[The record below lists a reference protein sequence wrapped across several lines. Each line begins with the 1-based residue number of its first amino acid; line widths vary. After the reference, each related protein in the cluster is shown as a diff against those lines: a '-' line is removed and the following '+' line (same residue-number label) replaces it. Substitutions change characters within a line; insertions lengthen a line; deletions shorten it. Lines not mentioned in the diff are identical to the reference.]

1 MSTTTTVRAAIALCL
16 MAASAWAQPEPELRG
31 ESAKI
36 ARLELREAQAIDAF
50 RLVSEAS
57 GLNVVATR
65 EAGEKPVTIYLQETT
80 AIRAVETICKVSG
93 LWYRRDTD
101 TGTLRVMTTKEFQ
114 QDHIIYRKDEIR
126 IFTLRHPNAIA
137 VAKAI
142 QDLYG
147 ERVELSY
154 GVESE
159 ETDDLP
165 RIARGL
171 SAGRA
176 SSFRS
181 GEAGL
186 FRRDVGGGRRDG
198 FRYDRGM
205 GPVSTRRR
213 RAERVLDE
221 DLTPRQIE
229 MVEGAVQKG
238 EPVSPELAGRISRID
253 PTIYLTVN
261 RQHNLIVVRTSDADA
276 MTQLARLVVELD
288 RPTPQ
293 VLLEMKILELQVG
306 EGFRS
311 VFDVQFTGGAKTTG
325 PATTQPPNP
334 LLPTAAIGSR
344 NTLGSGNFDLEQST
358 FVYQF
363 LNDNV
368 MARLQL
374 LESENRVNVLATPIL
389 LASNNRAAR
398 LFVGEERVLTR
409 GVNSDVIV
417 SGTGPAVSSI
427 EPITEIRNIGNTLV
441 VVPKINADRTVTLY
455 LIHDSS
461 TVAPKSAT
469 IPVPDGSGGIT
480 AFPVDTVNTANLEAT
495 VVAKDGMTLAV
506 GGLIRVE
513 LVDREEKVPI
523 LGDIPGLRL
532 FFRKKVKDHVKA
544 ELILLIKPRVLFT
557 PEDADRVTRERL
569 KALSDH
575 TYVKEGDA
583 AYKAMREKVRKG
595 LDSQERDDK
604 KKKKKSESNGE
615 EEK

>member
-1 MSTTTTVRAAIALCL
+1 MRATIAILL
-16 MAASAWAQPEPELRG
+16 VAASAWAQEQPEAEARG

-36 ARLELREAQAIDAF
+36 SRLELREARAIDAL
-50 RLVSEAS
+50 RLVAEAS

-65 EAGEKPVTIYLQETT
+65 EAGEVTVTVYLQETT

-93 LWYRRDTD
+93 LWYRRDLDTD
-101 TGTLRVMTTKEFQ
+101 TLRVMTTKEFQ
-114 QDHIIYRKDEIR
+114 KDHIIYRKDETR
-126 IFTLRHPNAIA
+126 VFTMRHPNAIS
-137 VAKAI
+137 VAQAI
-142 QDLYG
+142 EDLYG
-147 ERVELSY
+147 ERVRLSY
-154 GVESE
+154 GADGED
-159 ETDDLP
+159 TDDLP
-165 RIARGL
+165 RIARGM
-171 SAGRA
+171 SEGRTG
-176 SSFRS
+176 SFRS
-181 GEAGL
+181 GESGM
-186 FRRDVGGGRRDG
+186 FRRDVRGGGRDSI
-198 FRYDRGM
+198 RYDRGM
-205 GPVSTRRR
+205 GVVSTRARR
-213 RAERVLDE
+213 SERLVDEELTPDQIERVE
-221 DLTPRQIE
+221 D
-229 MVEGAVQKG
+229 AVGKG
-238 EPVSPELAGRISRID
+238 EQLSSELAGRISRID
-253 PTIYLTVN
+253 PIIYLTVN
-261 RQHNLIVVRTSDADA
+261 RQHNLIVVRTSDAEA
-276 MTQLARLVVELD
+276 MTQLAKLVAELD

-293 VLLEMKILELQVG
+293 VLLEMKILELKVG

-311 VFDVQFTGGAKTTG
+311 VFDVQFTGGATTAG

-334 LLPTAAIGSR
+334 LLPTATVGSR

-363 LNDNV
+363 LNDTV

-374 LESENRVNVLATPIL
+374 LESDNRVNVLATPL
-389 LASNNRAAR
+389 VLASNNRAAR

-409 GVNSDVIV
+409 GVRTDVIV
-417 SGTGPAVSSI
+417 SGTGPATSTV
-427 EPITEIRNIGNTLV
+427 EPITEIRNIGNTLI

-461 TVAPKSAT
+461 TVAPASAT
-469 IPVPDGSGGIT
+469 IPVPDGTGGVT

-575 TYVKEGDA
+575 TYVREGDA
-583 AYKAMREKVRKG
+583 AYKGMREKVRDA
-595 LDSQERDDK
+595 LEAQEEEDKTK
-604 KKKKKSESNGE
+604 KKRKKDESSAE

>member
-1 MSTTTTVRAAIALCL
+1 MRIAVAVALLAVCV
-16 MAASAWAQPEPELRG
+16 WAQEPPDPGLPG
-31 ESAKI
+31 ESTKI
-36 ARLELREAQAIDAF
+36 SRLALREARAIDAF
-50 RLVSEAS
+50 RMVAEAS

-65 EAGEKPVTIYLQETT
+65 EAGDQTVTVYLRDTT

-93 LWYRRDTD
+93 LWYRRDED
-101 TGTLRVMTTKEFQ
+101 AATLRVMTTKEFQ
-114 QDHIIYRKDEIR
+114 RDHIIYRKDELR
-126 IFTLRHPNAIA
+126 IFTLRHPNAIS
-137 VAKAI
+137 VAQSI
-142 QDLYG
+142 RDLYG
-147 ERVELSY
+147 ERVQLSF

-171 SAGRA
+171 AEGRA
-176 SSFRS
+176 GALRS

-186 FRRDVGGGRRDG
+186 FRRDAQAGRRDG
-198 FRYDRGM
+198 IQYGGGGGIVM
-205 GPVSTRRR
+205 TGRR
-213 RAERVLDE
+213 RAERVLE
-221 DLTPRQIE
+221 EELTPDQLARVDE
-229 MVEGAVQKG
+229 AAGAG
-238 EPVSPELAGRISRID
+238 EPISPELAGRISRVD

-261 RQHNLIVVRTSDADA
+261 RQHNLIVVRTSDTEA
-276 MTQLARLVVELD
+276 MAQLAKLVAELD

-311 VFDVQFTGGAKTTG
+311 VFDVQFTGGARSAG
-325 PATTQPPNP
+325 PDTTQPPNP
-334 LLPTAAIGSR
+334 LLPTATVGSR
-344 NTLGSGNFDLEQST
+344 NTLGVGNFDLEQST

-374 LESENRVNVLATPIL
+374 LESDNRVNVLATPIV

-398 LFVGEERVLTR
+398 MFVGEERVLTR
-409 GVNSDVIV
+409 GVNTNVIV
-417 SGTGPAVSSI
+417 SGTGPSTATV
-427 EPITEIRNIGNTLV
+427 EPITEIRNIGNTLI

-461 TVAPKSAT
+461 TVAPKGAT
-469 IPVPDGSGGIT
+469 IPVPDGNGGVT

-532 FFRKKVKDHVKA
+532 FFRKKIKEHQKA
-544 ELILLIKPRVLFT
+544 ELILLIKPHVLFT

-575 TYVKEGDA
+575 TYVREGDA
-583 AYKAMREKVRKG
+583 AYKSMREKVRKS
-595 LDSQERDDK
+595 LEAQEREDK
-604 KKKKKSESNGE
+604 KKK
-615 EEK
+615 EKEPK

>member
-1 MSTTTTVRAAIALCL
+1 MRTAIAIALL
-16 MAASAWAQPEPELRG
+16 AACAWAQQPPEG
-31 ESAKI
+31 ESARI
-36 ARLELREAQAIDAF
+36 TRLELREARAIDAF

-65 EAGEKPVTIYLQETT
+65 EAGKQSVTMYLRETT
-80 AIRAVETICKVSG
+80 AICAVETICKVSG
-93 LWYRRDTD
+93 LWYRRDEDTD
-101 TGTLRVMTTKEFQ
+101 TLRVMTTKEFQ
-114 QDHIIYRKDEIR
+114 QDHIIYRKDEVR

-137 VAKAI
+137 VAQAI
-142 QDLYG
+142 EDLYG
-147 ERVELSY
+147 ERVELSF
-154 GVESE
+154 GIDGEDA
-159 ETDDLP
+159 DDLP
-165 RIARGL
+165 RIARGI
-171 SAGRA
+171 SEGRTGA
-176 SSFRS
+176 FRS

-186 FRRDVGGGRRDG
+186 FRRDVGGGRRDNIRFGGG
-198 FRYDRGM
+198 FGIT
-205 GPVSTRRR
+205 STRRR

-221 DLTPRQIE
+221 EFTADQLARVQRA
-229 MVEGAVQKG
+229 VEEG
-238 EPVSPELAGRISRID
+238 EPISPELAGRISRVD
-253 PTIYLTVN
+253 PTIYITVN

-276 MTQLARLVVELD
+276 MKQLAQLVAELD

-311 VFDVQFTGGAKTTG
+311 VFDVQFTGGANSRG

-334 LLPTAAIGSR
+334 LLPTAPFGSR
-344 NTLGSGNFDLEQST
+344 NTLGVGNFDLQQST

-374 LESENRVNVLATPIL
+374 LESDNRVNVLATPIL

-417 SGTGPAVSSI
+417 SGTGPAISTI

-441 VVPKINADRTVTLY
+441 IVPKINADRTVTLY

-469 IPVPDGSGGIT
+469 IPVPDGNGGVT
-480 AFPVDTVNTANLEAT
+480 AFPVDTVNTANIEAT

-532 FFRKKVKDHVKA
+532 FFRSKVKEHVKA

-575 TYVKEGDA
+575 TYVREGDD
-583 AYKAMREKVRKG
+583 AYKGMREKVRKG
-595 LDSQERDDK
+595 LEAQEREDRKKRK
-604 KKKKKSESNGE
+604 KKEDE
-615 EEK
+615 E